1 MDVTVFLF
9 LPWNLIWTLHWY
21 SFFFSSSSS
30 FFWHIYSFDIEL
42 FSEPSLT
49 WTLRPGSS
57 PSRSSTRQRN
67 AAGDMQAEAVGQELR
82 RFGDDFNTLL
92 LLRRVAGGRRHVIR
106 PIRLPRIHQEPTVLF
121 CVGLLLLVIGRMIY
135 WPGGWAATTTLRFSL
150 WKTQQT

>member
-1 MDVTVFLF
+1 MEHALQRMAEARGGRPGTQQQRRHEGRIDRNARSRSLYSASTVLEEVRNIKSGFH
-9 LPWNLIWTLHWY
+9 NGVHESYAEI
-21 SFFFSSSSS
+21 
-30 FFWHIYSFDIEL
+30 
-42 FSEPSLT
+42 
-49 WTLRPGSS
+49 GSS

-135 WPGGWAATTTLRFSL
+135 WPGG
-150 WKTQQT
+150 